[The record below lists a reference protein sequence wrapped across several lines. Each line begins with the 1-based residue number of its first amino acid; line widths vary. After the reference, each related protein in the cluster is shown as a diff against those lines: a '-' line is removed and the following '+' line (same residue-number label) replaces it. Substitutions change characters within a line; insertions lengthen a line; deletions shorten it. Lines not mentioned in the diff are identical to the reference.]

1 MHSNVIN
8 LSDKL
13 ADRDDKHILTPKQQL
28 TVELHN
34 NYIKQK
40 QLTRAIRYHKVAQK
54 RRIQKYNELSSHI
67 ELQKEKLL
75 ELN

>member
-28 TVELHN
+28 TVELQN

-54 RRIQKYNELSSHI
+54 RRIQKYNELSNHI
-67 ELQKEKLL
+67 EFQEEKLL

>member
-13 ADRDDKHILTPKQQL
+13 ADRVDKHNHTPKQQL

-40 QLTRAIRYHKVAQK
+40 QLIRAIRYHKIAQK
-54 RRIQKYNELSSHI
+54 KRMEKHKELSNYI
-67 ELQKEKLL
+67 KLQQERLL
-75 ELN
+75 MLS